1 MPTLDELADRLA
13 VVEQRL
19 GIGTPGPTPPQDP
32 EPLPPSG
39 PPRPATPPAPDVVI
53 GQDGRPVLTWQ
64 VGANT
69 TAWEVHDLANPGK
82 TLQATVTEPRS
93 VRSALKPGQRR
104 RYALVA
110 VGPGGRSQ
118 MSVST
123 DVPPAS
129 EPTPTPDPTPTP
141 EPGTSSAPGSV
152 LDLSRWYL
160 TLPIAPPAGD
170 EDTSGPWDIYQ
181 PRLATF
187 SHELFRT
194 GSDQHG
200 RYVEY
205 TAPTKGVTT
214 SGSGAT
220 RCELRQMT
228 GPSREAKAAW
238 SFADGKPHTLTCT
251 LTCDGTS
258 IVGRKEV
265 IVGQIHGPGGTPPL
279 ILCVNHTRGGALEV
293 FRQGPRQG
301 DLLTG
306 LQPGELF
313 TYRIDASDG
322 RLRLYACRGTADQLP
337 TTAAFDWSASV
348 LTEQSGCYFKAGAY
362 GKQEVG
368 TATTGQSVV
377 RHYRLDL
384 V

>member
-118 MSVST
+118 MSDSI

-160 TLPIAPPAGD
+160 TLPVAAARGRRGHQRPVGHLPAPPGHVLPRAVPHRQRPARPLRRVHRCPRRGSPPPGRAPPAAS
-170 EDTSGPWDIYQ
+170 SG
-181 PRLATF
+181 
-187 SHELFRT
+187 E
-194 GSDQHG
+194 
-200 RYVEY
+200 
-205 TAPTKGVTT
+205 
-214 SGSGAT
+214 
-220 RCELRQMT
+220 MT
-228 GPSREAKAAW
+228 GPSRW
-238 SFADGKPHTLTCT
+238 PRPP
-251 LTCDGTS
+251 
-258 IVGRKEV
+258 GRSPT
-265 IVGQIHGPGGTPPL
+265 GSRTPSPA
-279 ILCVNHTRGGALEV
+279 R
-293 FRQGPRQG
+293 
-301 DLLTG
+301 
-306 LQPGELF
+306 
-313 TYRIDASDG
+313 
-322 RLRLYACRGTADQLP
+322 
-337 TTAAFDWSASV
+337 
-348 LTEQSGCYFKAGAY
+348 
-362 GKQEVG
+362 
-368 TATTGQSVV
+368 
-377 RHYRLDL
+377 
-384 V
+384 